1 MEESRKCLFQE
12 VIVGGGFLTPV
23 LMTRHLL
30 QTLATLSLS
39 SQAAEAGQGQG
50 GQAGPQLTLL
60 RHHPQQTLD
69 PGLIFMFRKKKETGV
84 KGHLLRSL
92 LLQGLEIEASAE
104 KRSEAAQHQCKQQ
117 EPADPGGGLAW
128 GSVSSLL
135 SINFIIPLYFP
146 GC

>member
-39 SQAAEAGQGQG
+39 SQAAEAGQGKG

-69 PGLIFMFRKKKETGV
+69 PGLIFIHV
-84 KGHLLRSL
+84 
-92 LLQGLEIEASAE
+92 Q
-104 KRSEAAQHQCKQQ
+104 KREGDWS
-117 EPADPGGGLAW
+117 
-128 GSVSSLL
+128 
-135 SINFIIPLYFP
+135 
-146 GC
+146 